1 MTFDRIN
8 RRTHLYLAL
17 FLLPWFFMWGVTS
30 LAFNHSPMFQEHYD
44 DGIPTFGT
52 VDEMTFEGRREPNET
67 DREFG
72 QRVIAQAGLEGANF
86 GNWRPNDKT
95 LIFIRFDFWNERQVV
110 FHEEDQRMEIQVR
123 RDRWDHILTGMHARG
138 GYGQESFLSNAW
150 AFLVDFAMV
159 ATLLWICTGLYMW
172 WRIKPHRNWGLA
184 TLAAGFA
191 SFAYFIYAM

>member
-8 RRTHLYLAL
+8 RRAHLYLAL

-30 LAFNHSPMFQEHYD
+30 VAFNHAPMFQAHYD
-44 DGIPTFGT
+44 DGVPIFAT
-52 VDEMTFEGRREPNET
+52 VDEMTFEGARQPNET

-72 QRVIAQAGLEGANF
+72 QRVFEQADLQGANF
-86 GNWRPNDKT
+86 GYWRPNDKT
-95 LIFIRFDFWNERQVV
+95 LNFIRFDFWNARQVV

-123 RDRWDHILTGMHARG
+123 RDRWDHILTGMHARAG
-138 GYGQESFLSNAW
+138 FDQEAFLPDAW
-150 AFLVDFAMV
+150 AVMVDFAMI

-172 WRIKPHRNWGLA
+172 WHIKPHRNWGLA
-184 TLAAGFA
+184 ALTAGFA